1 MARAMQPNMILL
13 ESLES
18 SKPFSPFSTHTIWW
32 LPDTESGVA
41 KQYCHVSF
49 RLPFRHTLV
58 ILGCLFRQD
67 KFQVVSP
74 YGSTLFWEHSFL
86 CVKQTFET
94 FGNVAAR
101 RRKPLDR
108 SFLFFIV
115 VAVVTSILPVKTKN
129 GLFDQ
134 NKRRSIFCRSRL
146 RQNKKFLGSIEAKNK
161 NCFCFIV
168 WKKWTKIA
176 RTWSFPV
183 RGLREWIFLIFR
195 SPSDFQVLMVSFT

>member
-1 MARAMQPNMILL
+1 MARAMQPNKILL

-129 GLFDQ
+129 QFFAAAGFGKTRSFSAPS
-134 NKRRSIFCRSRL
+134 KRRTKIVFVSSFEKNERKLRGRDRSRS
-146 RQNKKFLGSIEAKNK
+146 G
-161 NCFCFIV
+161 
-168 WKKWTKIA
+168 
-176 RTWSFPV
+176 
-183 RGLREWIFLIFR
+183 
-195 SPSDFQVLMVSFT
+195 D